1 MRIVLDTNV
10 VLGALIK
17 PEGLSALLAQALDR
31 KRLVNYTSEEALTE
45 LSLKVALLQEME
57 KLSPG
62 WKKTL
67 AHFIAAS
74 EVVSPLRHFKLC
86 RDEDD
91 NKWLE
96 VAFEARA
103 GYIITWDRDLL
114 ELMGKERTVALE
126 GHVVRILTPVKF
138 YHEVIKREC

>member
-1 MRIVLDTNV
+1 MRVVLDTNV

-17 PEGLSALLAQALDR
+17 PEGLSALLVQALDR

-45 LSLKVALLQEME
+45 LSLKVALLQEVG

-96 VAFEARA
+96 IAYEARA
-103 GYIITWDRDLL
+103 NFILTWDRDLL
-114 ELMGKERTVALE
+114 DIRGDDRTVTLE
-126 GHVVRILTPVKF
+126 RHTLKILTPAEF
-138 YHEVIKREC
+138 YHEAIKREC